1 MAKKEINT
9 EALVKLL
16 ERAFELAESQQ
27 AVLQEMRAIIGGEL
41 GIGAKL
47 RLVYDG
53 FSNAWRERYSR
64 TVTDPKKGGYVW
76 NYAKEGPA
84 AKRLLQKLEPEEIV
98 ARAAR
103 YIRSAD
109 AFYLESR
116 HSFLTFASQINRF
129 APATTSET
137 FDLDGGVADCRHLPP
152 CRSDQEHTRKRAAE
166 MRS

>member
-1 MAKKEINT
+1 VAKKEINT

-84 AKRLLQKLEPEEIV
+84 AKRLLQRRSSPGR
-98 ARAAR
+98 RATSGAPTPSTSR
-103 YIRSAD
+103 VGTRS
-109 AFYLESR
+109 
-116 HSFLTFASQINRF
+116 
-129 APATTSET
+129 
-137 FDLDGGVADCRHLPP
+137 
-152 CRSDQEHTRKRAAE
+152 
-166 MRS
+166 